1 MSTMS
6 ESGAPQTPTRS
17 RFPTEPIES
26 SLQAPSTPPASP
38 GDEAASVFSP
48 NESVLTDITDY
59 GWDSPSGKVG
69 DDEDKPLSFSLPT
82 PQIVVEDTDTA
93 ADIDGTE
100 PRTFV
105 EDTRDSAASEAT
117 PDNRATEPT
126 IEIDNVP
133 SAADVSPSVAA
144 ADESNAR
151 ESAVATGKDK
161 PVPPLPGSSPVEDH
175 TARASAI
182 STAKETWS
190 LPPSCPPADFSFH
203 SAPEG
208 IPNRRCSFNSNPNT
222 NFISD
227 GQAFRSKPRAKSTGA
242 FDLDTALSVQ
252 TYRALIGQS
261 AAPTSKTEKA
271 DEEEPA
277 ENESRPAKPMGEE
290 DLKLLQALKRV
301 IPPSL
306 GEALD
311 EDKRK
316 CVATTQKNTRC
327 QSRAQTPN
335 VSEALRHLNDP
346 SALKEESLH
355 QTAKTLFSLLL
366 CGTHKNVAA
375 KLSVHWQ
382 PNSSSTVSNGSAVVL
397 EEWLKSARGTSTP
410 DPALK
415 PDVMP
420 SVEVV
425 IPPLDTRV
433 KTALP
438 DFVEYHPPD
447 KPRLSVPE
455 ELEKFI
461 VAPISKADAD
471 HSGLIYIYQCTGKF
485 GYYKI
490 GLTTD
495 LAPRL
500 QSWEKQCGRDL
511 MSYFPRSEDDFL
523 PVPHISRVEGL
534 IHAELAQYRRK
545 EERCKSTTCAKAH
558 KEWFQVDEQ
567 FALRVVRKWIA
578 WMRKEPYVQINGGS
592 TWVLDIHRVG
602 SIKEICTPLSNE
614 IPLQVSLQ
622 SAPSLAVP
630 TAPKGR
636 KRSKSMC

>member
-1 MSTMS
+1 
-6 ESGAPQTPTRS
+6 
-17 RFPTEPIES
+17 
-26 SLQAPSTPPASP
+26 
-38 GDEAASVFSP
+38 
-48 NESVLTDITDY
+48 LTDVTDY
-59 GWDSPSGKVG
+59 GWDSPCRKVSN
-69 DDEDKPLSFSLPT
+69 DDDKPLSFRLPT

-93 ADIDGTE
+93 EDIDGTE

-105 EDTRDSAASEAT
+105 EDTRDSAVSEAT
-117 PDNRATEPT
+117 PDICATEPT
-126 IEIDNVP
+126 DEIDDAP
-133 SAADVSPSVAA
+133 PPADMSSSVAA
-144 ADESNAR
+144 ADDSDAR
-151 ESAVATGKDK
+151 ESALTTDKDK
-161 PVPPLPGSSPVEDH
+161 PLPSLPGSVPVDDH
-175 TARASAI
+175 GASTSAI
-182 STAKETWS
+182 STDKEKWS
-190 LPPSCPPADFSFH
+190 PPPSCPPADFTFQ
-203 SAPEG
+203 SAPGG
-208 IPNRRCSFNSNPNT
+208 IPDRRCSFHLNPNT
-222 NFISD
+222 NFVSA
-227 GQAFRSKPRAKSTGA
+227 GQAFRNKPRAKSTGA
-242 FDLDTALSVQ
+242 FDLDTAVSVQ
-252 TYRALIGQS
+252 TYRALIAQS
-261 AAPTSKTEKA
+261 AVPTSTTEKA
-271 DEEEPA
+271 DKDEPTDK
-277 ENESRPAKPMGEE
+277 ESRPATPMGKD
-290 DLKLLQALKRV
+290 DLNLLASLKRV

-306 GEALD
+306 REVLD
-311 EDKRK
+311 EHRGK
-316 CVATTQKNTRC
+316 CVATTINNTRC
-327 QSRAQTPN
+327 RNSAQTPN
-335 VSEALRHLNDP
+335 VSSALDALNSP
-346 SALKEESLH
+346 SALNEESLP
-355 QTAKTLFSLLL
+355 QTAKALFSSLL
-366 CGTHKNVAA
+366 CGSHKNVAA
-375 KLSVHWQ
+375 RLSVHWQ
-382 PNSSSTVSNGSAVVL
+382 PNGSSTVASGSVLVL

-410 DPALK
+410 NPALK
-415 PDVMP
+415 ADVTP

-425 IPPLDTRV
+425 IPPLETRL

-438 DFVEYHPPD
+438 DFVVYHPPD
-447 KPRLSVPE
+447 KPRPSVAEQLE
-455 ELEKFI
+455 EFI

-471 HSGLIYIYQCTGKF
+471 HSGHIYIYQCTGKF

-545 EERCKSTTCAKAH
+545 EERCKSTTCDGKAH

-567 FALRVVRKWIA
+567 FALRVVRKWVA